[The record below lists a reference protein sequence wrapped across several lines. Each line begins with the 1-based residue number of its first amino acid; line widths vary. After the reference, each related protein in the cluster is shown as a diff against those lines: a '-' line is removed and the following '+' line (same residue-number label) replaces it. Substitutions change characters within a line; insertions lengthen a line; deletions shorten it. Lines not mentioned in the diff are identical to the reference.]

1 MPMSTKRTGNVQTGL
16 TPEQQRE
23 LYGAMLKATP
33 TDMPRDIYDALMANP
48 RGLNRAVRR
57 LLLPPTGQPQALPA
71 LQHDADTL
79 AQLEGW
85 EKHYRDEFGFS
96 VDFEGVLIPRRR
108 DWTKRLIVM
117 AQGLTC
123 NVAFAKN
130 AAMFPSWAWMND
142 LDASVKGLNDREPTR
157 HYAIWIRGDA
167 EPDEVAM
174 TANQT
179 RAIGFSGTTLLEDL
193 VMEGKYF
200 RETGDHLN
208 KRKITRCD
216 GSRYSDG
223 DVPDVSWCGGEF
235 QVAGYAPV
243 DPHGGLRP
251 RSVVS

>member
-1 MPMSTKRTGNVQTGL
+1 MPMSTKRTGNVQNGL

-57 LLLPPTGQPQALPA
+57 LLLPPTGQPQDLPA

-96 VDFEGVLIPRRR
+96 VDFESVLIPRRR
-108 DWTKRLIVM
+108 DWTKRLIIV

-130 AAMFPSWAWMND
+130 AAMFPSWAWTSD
-142 LDASVKGLNDREPTR
+142 LDAAVKGLNDREPVR
-157 HYAIWIRGDA
+157 HYAVWIRGDM
-167 EPDEVAM
+167 ESDEVAM
-174 TANQT
+174 TADQT
-179 RAIGFSGTTLLEDL
+179 RAIGFSGTILLEDL

-208 KRKITRCD
+208 KQKITRCD
-216 GSRYSDG
+216 GSRCSG
-223 DVPDVSWCGGEF
+223 GGVPYVGWVGSKF
-235 QVAGYAPV
+235 RVRRSHPAH
-243 DPHGGLRP
+243 PHDDLRP